1 MLTDLNLKK
10 LSRRQLFAL
19 TALLLCGVLGAGAG
33 WLSISLSNRTAPQ
46 SKAKNTNETEPPFVL
61 QTAPVEKVETAEV
74 VQAVDPA
81 ELQIWEIAARQA
93 LPPRKEPLTAPRWR
107 IVGVT
112 EVGNE
117 KNVLLLFGNL
127 PATETRKIGEKLPGG
142 AKIVQISQDHL
153 QISLNGQLMKLNLRK
168 Q

>member
-1 MLTDLNLKK
+1 MLTKLRFKN
-10 LSRRQLFAL
+10 LSRAQFFVLV
-19 TALLLCGVLGAGAG
+19 TLLICGLLGAGAG
-33 WLSISLSNRTAPQ
+33 WLSMM
-46 SKAKNTNETEPPFVL
+46 SKHIALPPPNGKNASESEAPFVL
-61 QTAPVEKVETAEV
+61 QTAPAEKTEV
-74 VQAVDPA
+74 SDVASVVDPA
-81 ELQIWEIAARQA
+81 ELQIWEVTARQA
-93 LPPRKEPLTAPRWR
+93 LPPRKEPLTPAPWR

-112 EVGNE
+112 EVGND

-142 AKIVQISQDHL
+142 AQIVQISQDHL